1 MEAMQQMAAVA
12 LVLALLGTSLWWLRR
27 RGFAGVTQGRRPG
40 ARRIESL
47 ERLALGP
54 QHTLLLVR
62 VDQSE
67 LLLALSPSGCWLVER
82 CARGVPEAGQ

>member
-1 MEAMQQMAAVA
+1 MEAIEQMAAVG
-12 LVLALLGTSLWWLRR
+12 LVLVLLGSSLWWLRR
-27 RGFAGVTQGRRPG
+27 RGFAGVTLGRRPA

-54 QHTLLLVR
+54 QHTLYLVR

-67 LLLALSPSGCWLVER
+67 LLLSLSPSGCSLVER
-82 CARGVPEAGQ
+82 CARGAPEAGR